1 VLARRKINLL
11 FSYFLC
17 FSVFVVLTG
26 CGRAAGEL
34 PDYGK
39 VPDFRMVDSQ
49 GHDFDSRSLNGKVWV
64 ADFIYTSC
72 PGVCPR
78 MTSEMARVSQR
89 LAKEND
95 VRLVSISVDPEH
107 DSPPVLNAFAHR
119 YGGPTPTWIFLT
131 GTPQTIHLLAYK
143 TFHMGDIIA
152 KMDHSTKFALVDGQG
167 HIRGYYDSFD
177 PASIEKMMRDVE
189 VLREAS
195 S

>member
-1 VLARRKINLL
+1 MGRRKIGLP
-11 FSYFLC
+11 FTYFLC
-17 FSVFVVLTG
+17 SSAIVVLTA
-26 CGRAAGEL
+26 CGRPATEL

-39 VPDFRMVDSQ
+39 VPEFRMVDSQ
-49 GHDFDSRSLNGKVWV
+49 GRDFDSRSLNGKVWV

-72 PGVCPR
+72 PGACPR

-89 LAKEND
+89 LRGEKD

-107 DSPPVLNAFAHR
+107 DSPPVLNAFAR
-119 YGGPTPTWIFLT
+119 QYGGPTPTWIFLT
-131 GTPQTIHLLAYK
+131 GTPQTIHLIAYE
-143 TFHMGDIIA
+143 TFHMGDIIG

-177 PASIEKMMRDVE
+177 PASIQKMLGDVE
-189 VLREAS
+189 ALREAS